1 MGPLEI
7 KRIIDERPF
16 RPIRIHLTDGKS
28 YDIRHPEMVLVAK
41 RELIL
46 GLQSS
51 PSAAVPDRVASVNI
65 LHVVR
70 IEPIEDTGTNPPT
83 KRSA

>member
-7 KRIIDERPF
+7 KRIVDERPF
-16 RPIRIHLTDGKS
+16 RPVRIHLTDGKS

-41 RELIL
+41 RELIV
-46 GLQSS
+46 GLPSS
-51 PSAAVPDRVASVNI
+51 PSATVPDRVASVNI

-70 IEPIEDTGTNPPT
+70 IEPIEEGGKKSPR